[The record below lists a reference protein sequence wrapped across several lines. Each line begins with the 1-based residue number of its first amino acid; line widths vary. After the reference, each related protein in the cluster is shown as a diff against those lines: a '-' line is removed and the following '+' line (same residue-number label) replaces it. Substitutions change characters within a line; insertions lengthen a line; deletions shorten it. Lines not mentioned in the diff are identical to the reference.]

1 MLIAIAIAEEI
12 QGLQRIALVPKS
24 SGGPPWALSVP
35 HEPIFFE
42 DLFRLRPGLLV
53 FSLRFEIKLIE
64 HGGQEVSSDTFLILG
79 SLLQW
84 RWQ

>member
-12 QGLQRIALVPKS
+12 QALQWCQNPTEDLLGLSA
-24 SGGPPWALSVP
+24 P

-42 DLFRLRPGLLV
+42 DLLRLPPGLHAQNNSTIQCKHPRQ
-53 FSLRFEIKLIE
+53 FRKSQREIF
-64 HGGQEVSSDTFLILG
+64 VVLG

>member
-12 QGLQRIALVPKS
+12 QALQWCQNPTEDLLGLSA
-24 SGGPPWALSVP
+24 P

-42 DLFRLRPGLLV
+42 DLRMLPPFV
-53 FSLRFEIKLIE
+53 
-64 HGGQEVSSDTFLILG
+64 VLG